1 MLQEAAM
8 TYAKFAV
15 IAVLYFLLV
24 PRRNTRAPQDRIA
37 MVPTALS

>member
-1 MLQEAAM
+1 MI
-8 TYAKFAV
+8 YAKLAV

-24 PRRNTRAPQDRIA
+24 PRSNTRTPQDRVA